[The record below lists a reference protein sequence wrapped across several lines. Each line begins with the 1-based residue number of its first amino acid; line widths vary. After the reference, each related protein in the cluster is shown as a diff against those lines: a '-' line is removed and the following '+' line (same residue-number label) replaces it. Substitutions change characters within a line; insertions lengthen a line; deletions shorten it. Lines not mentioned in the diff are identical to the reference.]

1 MYISNFINH
10 SLHSSQPRSPS
21 YLWLHSD
28 INVKHV
34 HTVLFHIF
42 QCYLHNMNRTHLYLL
57 HSKKQTNRPRESLSP
72 QSLSVRATASAGQ
85 IHTHTH
91 THRTQSSIHP
101 NHNSLLSND
110 SIILCASVNNPL
122 SLSLSTGSW
131 YQLQHSRSLL
141 QSFQPVHATHSAIAY
156 ALSLSTRFTANIM
169 LWEISPH
176 TASHKVPS
184 FPTRYHWQLSF

>member
-1 MYISNFINH
+1 MYTPYCSIS
-10 SLHSSQPRSPS
+10 S
-21 YLWLHSD
+21 
-28 INVKHV
+28 NVTFTTWIV
-34 HTVLFHIF
+34 HISTCYTQRNKQTVLERVSRH
-42 QCYLHNMNRTHLYLL
+42 
-57 HSKKQTNRPRESLSP
+57 KVSP
-72 QSLSVRATASAGQ
+72 CVPQPQPDRST
-85 IHTHTH
+85 HTHTH
-91 THRTQSSIHP
+91 THTHSVSGNSVSSCIYPPMQDTLDRTQSSIHP

>member
-1 MYISNFINH
+1 MLPSQHESYT
-10 SLHSSQPRSPS
+10 SLLVTLKETNKPSS
-21 YLWLHSD
+21 
-28 INVKHV
+28 
-34 HTVLFHIF
+34 
-42 QCYLHNMNRTHLYLL
+42 
-57 HSKKQTNRPRESLSP
+57 RESLATKSLRACH
-72 QSLSVRATASAGQ
+72 SLSRTDP
-85 IHTHTH
+85 HTHTH
-91 THRTQSSIHP
+91 TGHNPRSIQITI
-101 NHNSLLSND
+101 NSLLSND

>member
-1 MYISNFINH
+1 MLPSQHESYT
-10 SLHSSQPRSPS
+10 SLLVTLKETNKPSS
-21 YLWLHSD
+21 
-28 INVKHV
+28 
-34 HTVLFHIF
+34 
-42 QCYLHNMNRTHLYLL
+42 
-57 HSKKQTNRPRESLSP
+57 RESLATKSLRACH
-72 QSLSVRATASAGQ
+72 SLSRTDP
-85 IHTHTH
+85 HTH

>member
-1 MYISNFINH
+1 MYTPYCSIS
-10 SLHSSQPRSPS
+10 S
-21 YLWLHSD
+21 
-28 INVKHV
+28 NVTFTTWIV
-34 HTVLFHIF
+34 HISTCYTQRNKQTVLERVSRH
-42 QCYLHNMNRTHLYLL
+42 
-57 HSKKQTNRPRESLSP
+57 KVSP
-72 QSLSVRATASAGQ
+72 CVPQPQPDRST
-85 IHTHTH
+85 HTHTH
-91 THRTQSSIHP
+91 TGHNPRSIQITI
-101 NHNSLLSND
+101 NSLPLTTVYP
-110 SIILCASVNNPL
+110 LCIVNNPL